1 MPDASTATASTETQ
15 PMTEGCDVFVIGGGP
30 AGATIA
36 TLLAQQGRDVVL
48 VDKEHHPRFHIGESL
63 LPANVELFRKL
74 GVLDQINAIGM
85 EKWGIE
91 FVSLEHE
98 HRSYVEFGDAWDKS
112 MPMAWQVRRSE
123 MDEVLFRNAAA
134 RGARTV
140 EGCKVRDVQF
150 DGDGATIQARM
161 EDGASRSW
169 RARFVVDASGR
180 DTVLANKFK
189 SKKKNPKHNSTAVF
203 AHFRNAR
210 RLEGKL
216 EGNVSICWF
225 PHGWI
230 WFIPLADG
238 TTSVGAVCW
247 PYYLKSRDKP
257 MKEFFFDTLAM
268 APELADR
275 LKNAELV
282 DDAVHATGNFAY
294 DGTHATGERYLM
306 LGDAFSFVDPM
317 FSTGVLLA
325 MHNAFDGAELIATAL
340 ERPAQYPKARRAYE
354 AMVRRAPR
362 EYTWFIYRATNPTIR
377 DMFMNQNN
385 IMRIKEAVLS
395 LLAGDIYGN
404 TPFWW
409 GLRRFKLVYY
419 LISWFNP
426 RRTWRGWRRHHV
438 AIRDMGRLQGETIQT
453 EG

>member
-1 MPDASTATASTETQ
+1 MPDASTATASSDMQ

-30 AGATIA
+30 AGSTIA

-150 DGDGATIQARM
+150 DGDGATIHARM

-210 RLEGKL
+210 RLEGRRC
-216 EGNVSICWF
+216 GSS
-225 PHGWI
+225 
-230 WFIPLADG
+230 D
-238 TTSVGAVCW
+238 SVKGAS
-247 PYYLKSRDKP
+247 SRP
-257 MKEFFFDTLAM
+257 
-268 APELADR
+268 
-275 LKNAELV
+275 
-282 DDAVHATGNFAY
+282 
-294 DGTHATGERYLM
+294 
-306 LGDAFSFVDPM
+306 S
-317 FSTGVLLA
+317 
-325 MHNAFDGAELIATAL
+325 
-340 ERPAQYPKARRAYE
+340 
-354 AMVRRAPR
+354 
-362 EYTWFIYRATNPTIR
+362 
-377 DMFMNQNN
+377 
-385 IMRIKEAVLS
+385 
-395 LLAGDIYGN
+395 
-404 TPFWW
+404 
-409 GLRRFKLVYY
+409 
-419 LISWFNP
+419 
-426 RRTWRGWRRHHV
+426 
-438 AIRDMGRLQGETIQT
+438 
-453 EG
+453 